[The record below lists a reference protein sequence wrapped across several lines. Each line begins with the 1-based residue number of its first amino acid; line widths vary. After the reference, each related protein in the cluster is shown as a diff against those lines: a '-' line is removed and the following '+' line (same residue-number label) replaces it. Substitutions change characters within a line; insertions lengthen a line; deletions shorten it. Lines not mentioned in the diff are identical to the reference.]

1 MTETD
6 HISPEQHDHGGGAP
20 DLRTVRHEL
29 RTPVNHIIGYSEM
42 LLEEA
47 ADAQEDDLAPGLQ
60 RIVQLGKQLLAQ
72 INEALADDQ
81 RAELAAGLGQVRQT
95 IQAPLDQIVAA
106 STELQGRAAAQGQI
120 GEDLEK
126 ISQAALRLMAL
137 VSADLQL
144 AQSGAP
150 AAAPA
155 ATPPEPPAE
164 PRPGTAEGHLLVVD
178 DNELNRDMLSRR
190 LERLGYTVDLAEN
203 GRQALEIIRAKPF
216 DLILLDLMM
225 PEMDGYEV
233 LERLKADPDQR
244 HIPVIVLSA
253 IDEISS
259 VATCIEIGAEDHLLK
274 PFDPVLL
281 RARIGACLEKKR
293 LHDRSVA
300 YLQQIEREK
309 KRVDALL
316 HVVIPIGVALSGE
329 KDFNQLLERIIME
342 ARRLCNADGGTLYL
356 RTEHD
361 TLMFVIV
368 RTESLGVAMGG
379 TTGTPIPYPPLR
391 MHDERGRPNDH
402 YVVVHTAL
410 TGRSINIPD
419 AYDADGFDFSGTR
432 LFDSQTG
439 YRTTSLLNV
448 PLKNEAGEVIGVIQL
463 LNALDPDG
471 VVIPFDIG
479 QQQMVESLSALASVA
494 LGAYIREQGL
504 RQQIED
510 LKIEIDEA
518 RKARQVAEITETDYF
533 QNLREKARRMRK
545 S

>member
-1 MTETD
+1 MTQTD
-6 HISPEQHDHGGGAP
+6 HISPEQHDHGGVP

-47 ADAQEDDLAPGLQ
+47 ADVQDDDLTPELQ
-60 RIVQLGKQLLAQ
+60 RIVLLGKQLLAQ
-72 INEALADDQ
+72 MNEALADDQ
-81 RAELAAGLGQVRQT
+81 RAGLVAGLGQVRQV

-106 STELQGRAAAQGQI
+106 SAALQGRAGGQVDQ
-120 GEDLEK
+120 DLQK

-150 AAAPA
+150 LATPAAAP
-155 ATPPEPPAE
+155 EPPPE
-164 PRPGTAEGHLLVVD
+164 PRPGAAEGHLLVVD

-190 LERLGYTVDLAEN
+190 LERLGYTVELAEN
-203 GRQALEIIRAKPF
+203 GRQALDIIRAKPF

-225 PEMDGYEV
+225 PEMDGYQV
-233 LERLKADPDQR
+233 LERLKSDPEQR

-309 KRVDALL
+309 KRADALL

-329 KDFNQLLERIIME
+329 KDFNQLLERIVLE
-342 ARRLCNADGGTLYL
+342 AQRLCSADGGTLYL

-368 RTESLGVAMGG
+368 RTASLGIAMGG
-379 TTGTPIPYPPLR
+379 TTGTPIPFAPLR
-391 MHDERGRPNDH
+391 LHDERGRSNDH

-410 TGRSINIPD
+410 TGRSINISD
-419 AYDADGFDFSGTR
+419 AYDAEGFDFSGTR

-463 LNALDPDG
+463 LNAFDADG
-471 VVIPFDIG
+471 TVIPFDIG